1 MKVLKYITPI
11 LALTMTVNSINA
23 EVKGVDRANLDETVS
38 PGTDFYDYA
47 CGGWMKN
54 NPLPPQ
60 YSRFGTFDQLS
71 ENSREQ
77 VKSLVQHLSETNQPK
92 GSIGQKVKDLYEM
105 GMDSVRLNNEG
116 ASALQADIEKIQN
129 MKREDLIEIVSWLQI
144 FQRDCIGSL
153 L

>member
-92 GSIGQKVKDLYEM
+92 GSIGQKVKDLYEIL
-105 GMDSVRLNNEG
+105 SFIISPFCL
-116 ASALQADIEKIQN
+116 SSLYSISIQ
-129 MKREDLIEIVSWLQI
+129 
-144 FQRDCIGSL
+144 
-153 L
+153 